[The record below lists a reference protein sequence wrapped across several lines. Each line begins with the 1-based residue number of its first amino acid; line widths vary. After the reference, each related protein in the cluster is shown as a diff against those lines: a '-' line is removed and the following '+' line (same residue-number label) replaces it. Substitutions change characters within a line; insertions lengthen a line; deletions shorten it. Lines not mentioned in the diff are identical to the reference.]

1 MQKVLRIVTRLNRGG
16 PLRQLAA
23 LVPRLPRHGYDGPVV
38 FGSQVAPGERDG
50 REELLRVGARLVAL
64 PSLARGLAPAMDA
77 RAFQDLLQLAKDEH
91 PDLVHTHMGKAG
103 ALGRLVARSLGIP
116 TVHTFHGHHFDA
128 PGAGGRA
135 AVAAERA
142 LAPLTTRAVAL
153 TPRQRRDLVEV
164 HRVFPDEKVAVIPPG
179 LDLEEFRRR
188 AHERAPAAPWSEDGL
203 PWFAW
208 VGRLVHV
215 KDPLLLVEALEH
227 ARRPW
232 RVVLVGGGPYEKRVV
247 RRVKRRGVGGRLL
260 LAGHADE
267 PAGWVQGSS
276 GVVLSSRSEGAP
288 LAILEA
294 FALGKPVVVPTVGGL
309 PDLVEH
315 GMTGLW
321 VPPGDARA
329 LAAALDRLADD
340 AALRERLGRAAAF
353 AAAGYGAEA
362 LAAGTASLYDGVLGR
377 VGAA

>member
-1 MQKVLRIVTRLNRGG
+1 MPKVLRIVTRLNRGG
-16 PLRQLAA
+16 PLRQLTA

-50 REELLRVGARLVAL
+50 REELERVGARLVPL
-64 PSLARGLAPAMDA
+64 PSLARGIAPLMDA
-77 RAFQDLLQLAKDEH
+77 RAFHDLLGLARDEH

-103 ALGRLVARSLGIP
+103 ALGRMVARSLGIP

-128 PGAGGRA
+128 PGAAGRA

-142 LAPLTTRAVAL
+142 LSALTTRAVAL
-153 TPRQRRDLVEV
+153 TSRQRRDLVSV
-164 HRVFPDEKVAVIPPG
+164 HRVLPEEKVVVVPPG

-188 AHERAPAAPWSEDGL
+188 AHERAPATPWAADGA

-215 KDPLLLVEALEH
+215 KDPLLMVAALEH

-232 RVVLVGGGPYEKRVV
+232 RVALVGGGPYEKRV
-247 RRVKRRGVGGRLL
+247 RRRIARRGLEERVT
-260 LAGHADE
+260 LAGHADD
-267 PAGWVQGSS
+267 PAGWVQGSA

-315 GMTGLW
+315 GETGLW

-329 LAAALDRLADD
+329 LAAALDLLAGDES
-340 AALRERLGRAAAF
+340 LRERLGRAGAF

-362 LAAGTASLYDGVLGR
+362 LAAGTASLYDEVLER